1 MANIKELRV
10 RIKSVTG
17 INKITAAMEMVAS
30 MKLRK
35 VQAKALSMR
44 PYALELLNLI
54 EHLAEFIGH
63 DTEIPLFTH
72 REIKTT
78 GVFLISSDRG
88 LCGAY
93 NANVMA
99 CFHKLEKELLAKDP
113 ERKMKL
119 YVYGKKGYSYLY
131 RRGYEIERFFVD
143 PPLDKAGFEAAKMV
157 SNALVAAFRDGTID
171 EVQGIYTH
179 FASVARFQPKVG
191 PYLPASPRMREAAR
205 LEAEAGTAKPAASAR
220 PDYILEPNPEA
231 ILNLVIPR
239 YLDTIIFDVMLESLA
254 SEHAS
259 RRMAMKG
266 ATDAAARMTKD
277 LKKVYNRVRQETIT
291 KELLDIVG
299 GANAVS

>member
-1 MANIKELRV
+1 MANIKELRI
-10 RIKSVTG
+10 RIKSVAG
-17 INKITAAMEMVAS
+17 IKKITGAMEMVAS

-35 VQAKALSMR
+35 VQARALSMR

-63 DTEIPLFTH
+63 DAEIPLFTR
-72 REIKTT
+72 REVKTT
-78 GVFLISSDRG
+78 GVFLITSDRG

-99 CFHKLEKELLAKDP
+99 RFHQLEDELRSQDPDRKL
-113 ERKMKL
+113 KL

-157 SNALVAAFRDGTID
+157 SKILVEAFKDGTID

-179 FASVARFQPKVG
+179 FASVARFEPRCG
-191 PYLPASPRMREAAR
+191 PYLPASPGMRAATG
-205 LEAEAGTAKPAASAR
+205 LEPAHGVAPTAIGK
-220 PDYILEPNPEA
+220 PDYILEPDPET

-239 YLDTIIFDVMLESLA
+239 YLETIVYDVMLESLA
-254 SEHAS
+254 SEHAA

-266 ATDAAARMTKD
+266 ATDAAGRMSKELT
-277 LKKVYNRVRQETIT
+277 KVYNRVRQETIT
-291 KELLDIVG
+291 KELLDIIG
-299 GANAVS
+299 GANAVQ

>member
-1 MANIKELRV
+1 MANIKELRI
-10 RIKSVTG
+10 RIKSISG
-17 INKITAAMEMVAS
+17 IKKITGAMEMVAS

-63 DTEIPLFTH
+63 DAEIPLFTH

-78 GVFLISSDRG
+78 GVFLITSDRG
-88 LCGAY
+88 FCGAY

-99 CFHKLEKELLAKDP
+99 RFHQLERELLAKDP
-113 ERKMKL
+113 ERKLKL

-131 RRGYEIERFFVD
+131 RRCYDIERFFVE
-143 PPLDKAGFEAAKMV
+143 PPLDKAGFEAARMV
-157 SNALVAAFRDGTID
+157 SNALVEAFGDGTVD
-171 EVQGIYTH
+171 EVHGIYTH
-179 FASVARFQPKVG
+179 FASVARFETKVG
-191 PYLPASPRMREAAR
+191 PYLPA
-205 LEAEAGTAKPAASAR
+205 TAKPAATGK

-239 YLDTIIFDVMLESLA
+239 YLDTIVFDAMLESLA

-266 ATDAAARMTKD
+266 ATEAAGRMTTD
-277 LKKVYNRVRQETIT
+277 LKKIYNRVRQETIT
-291 KELLDIVG
+291 RELLDIVG
-299 GANAVS
+299 GANAVQ